1 MLKQFMIF
9 MEMLK
14 FKIHNFASPF
24 GRSEFH
30 LLYCRCDADTLFMSP
45 QFFWDSAALESLG
58 SETRNNPKQPVI
70 AMEIH
75 VAVWLLVSSF
85 GAPPNRIAPN
95 ICENNGIYHE
105 VDSVNMSKH
114 VQHVPKRLFSLRFG
128 LQYVAVKP

>member
-1 MLKQFMIF
+1 
-9 MEMLK
+9 
-14 FKIHNFASPF
+14 
-24 GRSEFH
+24 
-30 LLYCRCDADTLFMSP
+30 MSP

-114 VQHVPKRLFSLRFG
+114 VQHVPKRLFSSSFW
-128 LQYVAVKP
+128 VAVRGRETLMICPTLPDAARSCPPDPEQL